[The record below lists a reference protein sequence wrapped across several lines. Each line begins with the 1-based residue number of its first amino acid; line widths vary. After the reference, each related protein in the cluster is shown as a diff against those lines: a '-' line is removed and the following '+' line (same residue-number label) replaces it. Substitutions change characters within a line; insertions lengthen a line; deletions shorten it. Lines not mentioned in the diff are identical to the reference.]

1 MTTDK
6 RKYNILIIEDN
17 PGDFALV
24 EDFLFEQFEAP
35 VITHAAT
42 YRAAYVFFLDKR
54 NNFDV
59 ILLDLSLPDNTG
71 EQLIKDVV
79 ELAVN
84 VPLIVLTGYTDF
96 DFSVKSLSLG
106 VSDYI
111 LKDELTAIALHR
123 SIVLNFERKKIV
135 SQLEESEKRYS
146 EVFHFSP
153 LPTWVVSLDTMMF
166 LDVNKAAID
175 NYGYTR
181 EEFLTMTLKDIRPV
195 EELPALER
203 GRAQD
208 KENPG
213 SGSRRT
219 MLHKKK
225 NGELINVDIQ
235 IAPFEYNGIK
245 ATIAITTDITE
256 RLNYINAIE
265 ERNNQLQEISWIQSH
280 VVRAPLSRIMG
291 LIPLIENANESDA
304 EIRKMLGYLAAS
316 AAELDD
322 VIKNI
327 TDKTKVIDY
336 HAGKIKE

>member
-1 MTTDK
+1 MPTNKK
-6 RKYNILIIEDN
+6 RYNILIIEDN

-24 EDFLFEQFEAP
+24 EDFLLEQFEAP
-35 VITHAAT
+35 LITHAAT
-42 YRAAYVFFLDKR
+42 YQAANVLLSDNK

-59 ILLDLSLPDNTG
+59 ILLDLSLPDKTG
-71 EQLIKDVV
+71 EPLIKDIVDFSI
-79 ELAVN
+79 N
-84 VPLIVLTGYTDF
+84 IPLIVLTGYTDF
-96 DFSVKSLSLG
+96 DFSVRSLSLG

-135 SQLEESEKRYS
+135 SQLEESEKRYG

-153 LPTWVVSLDTMMF
+153 LPTWIVSVDTMRF
-166 LDVNKAAID
+166 LDVNQAAID

-181 EEFLTMTLKDIRPV
+181 EELLTMTLIDIRPV

-203 GRAQD
+203 GLAQD

-213 SGSRRT
+213 AVSHRT
-219 MLHKKK
+219 MIHKKK

-235 IAPFEYNGIK
+235 IAPFVYNGIK
-245 ATIAITTDITE
+245 ATIAVTTDITD
-256 RLNYINAIE
+256 RLNYIKAIE

-280 VVRAPLSRIMG
+280 IIRAPLSRIMG
-291 LIPLIENANESDA
+291 LIPLIRDKNIDEQEKMLDFLEASANE
-304 EIRKMLGYLAAS
+304 
-316 AAELDD
+316 LDE

-327 TDKTKVIDY
+327 TDKTKVVDY
-336 HAGKIKE
+336 KRNQLKK